1 MTVTTSVDL
10 SRLPPPEVVET
21 LAYEQIFAEMMADLV
36 TRSENDVP
44 FTALVESD
52 PAYKVLQ
59 VAAYREMLL
68 RARVNDAAKS
78 VLLAFAVD
86 GTLDNLA
93 AFYGVKRLTLDP
105 GDPDRSIAPTMESN
119 DDLRR
124 RVTLAPSGYSVAGP
138 DDAYIFLALSASGLV
153 LDAKPTSPSP
163 GEVVVSVL
171 SRTGDG
177 TASAELLAT
186 VQAELSAKTKRPLT
200 DHVTVQSAEIIPFQ
214 IIGKR
219 YTFGGPDSDLVL
231 EASDDS
237 LAKYLAES
245 KKLDRDIT
253 LDGIYAA
260 IRVPGIQRTD
270 LTSPTANI
278 VISGTQAAHCTLIDL
293 VYGGI
298 DE

>member
-21 LAYEQIFAEMMADLV
+21 LAYEQIFAEMIADLV
-36 TRSENDVP
+36 ARSENDGQ

-52 PAYKVLQ
+52 PAYKVLEI
-59 VAAYREMLL
+59 ATYREMLL

-163 GEVVVSVL
+163 G
-171 SRTGDG
+171 
-177 TASAELLAT
+177 
-186 VQAELSAKTKRPLT
+186 
-200 DHVTVQSAEIIPFQ
+200 
-214 IIGKR
+214 
-219 YTFGGPDSDLVL
+219 
-231 EASDDS
+231 
-237 LAKYLAES
+237 
-245 KKLDRDIT
+245 
-253 LDGIYAA
+253 
-260 IRVPGIQRTD
+260 
-270 LTSPTANI
+270 
-278 VISGTQAAHCTLIDL
+278 
-293 VYGGI
+293 
-298 DE
+298 